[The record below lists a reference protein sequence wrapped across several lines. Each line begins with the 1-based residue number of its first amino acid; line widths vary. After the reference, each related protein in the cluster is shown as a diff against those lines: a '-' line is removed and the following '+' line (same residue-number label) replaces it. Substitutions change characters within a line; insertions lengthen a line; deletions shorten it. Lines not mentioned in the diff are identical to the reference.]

1 MTLPP
6 LWPVFD
12 GHNDLLLNL
21 WLQHDDDP
29 VAAFYSRVT
38 PGHLDFSRMR
48 RGGFCGGL
56 FAVFIPRSAIS
67 PRYATK
73 RWTRRRP
80 PSIRWQLPNGR

>member
-29 VAAFYSRVT
+29 AAAFYSRVT
-38 PGHLDFSRMR
+38 PGHLDFSRIDR
-48 RGGFCGGL
+48 KS
-56 FAVFIPRSAIS
+56 VV
-67 PRYATK
+67 
-73 RWTRRRP
+73 
-80 PSIRWQLPNGR
+80 

>member
-29 VAAFYSRVT
+29 AAAFYSRVT

-48 RGGFCGGL
+48 RGGFFGG
-56 FAVFIPRSAIS
+56 
-67 PRYATK
+67 
-73 RWTRRRP
+73 
-80 PSIRWQLPNGR
+80 